1 MAGLNRKCIMLRERS
16 QTGRHMIHSGKCKTM
31 GRENRSVVTV
41 GYGWGKGLT
50 VKISKR
56 IWGTKELPWVL
67 IVVVD
72 DDGTCLLK
80 STEVDT

>member
-1 MAGLNRKCIMLRERS
+1 
-16 QTGRHMIHSGKCKTM
+16 M

-72 DDGTCLLK
+72 DDGTCLPK

>member
-1 MAGLNRKCIMLRERS
+1 M
-16 QTGRHMIHSGKCKTM
+16 
-31 GRENRSVVTV
+31 VTV

-50 VKISKR
+50 VKIPKR

-72 DDGTCLLK
+72 DDGTFNRSGYLK
-80 STEVDT
+80 RVNFTECKPDLKKKKNSLPK